1 MSHALPSRL
10 GTDPVLDEDIE
21 MLEFSLPIPSDQREK
36 VRALTY
42 LHETIDYY
50 IKDFC
55 DRDYDI
61 EIPLGGG
68 APMYAHPPVSPH
80 SMTVPQAIQ
89 IFLTFYICLF
99 I

>member
-1 MSHALPSRL
+1 MSRLLPSKLRV
-10 GTDPVLDEDIE
+10 DPALHDDIE

-42 LHETIDYY
+42 LHDTIDYY

-61 EIPLGGG
+61 EVPRGGG
-68 APMYAHPPVSPH
+68 PARYAHAAANPH
-80 SMTVPQAIQ
+80 GMTVPQAIQ

>member
-1 MSHALPSRL
+1 VPH
-10 GTDPVLDEDIE
+10 EDIE
-21 MLEFSLPIPSDQREK
+21 MLEFALPIPSNHREK

-55 DRDYDI
+55 DRDHDI

-68 APMYAHPPVSPH
+68 SARYAQPSINPNAMS
-80 SMTVPQAIQ
+80 VPQAIQ

>member
-1 MSHALPSRL
+1 MTGALPSRVQVDRASQDEVEMIEFAL
-10 GTDPVLDEDIE
+10 PV
-21 MLEFSLPIPSDQREK
+21 PSDHREK

-42 LHETIDYY
+42 LHDTIDYY

-55 DRDYDI
+55 DGEQDI
-61 EIPLGGG
+61 EIPLGDGPAAYG
-68 APMYAHPPVSPH
+68 PPPVKPYSV
-80 SMTVPQAIQ
+80 TLPQAVQ

>member
-55 DRDYDI
+55 DRDQDI
-61 EIPLGGG
+61 DTLGSVA
-68 APMYAHPPVSPH
+68 APAAATHGPS
-80 SMTVPQAIQ
+80 AADDALI
-89 IFLTFYICLF
+89 
-99 I
+99 

>member
-1 MSHALPSRL
+1 MDPMSH
-10 GTDPVLDEDIE
+10 DDVE

-42 LHETIDYY
+42 LHDTIDYY

-55 DRDYDI
+55 DRDCDI
-61 EIPLGGG
+61 EVPLGGG
-68 APMYAHPPVSPH
+68 PARYAHTPVNPH
-80 SMTVPQAIQ
+80 TVTVPQAIQ

>member
-1 MSHALPSRL
+1 MPRSLPS
-10 GTDPVLDEDIE
+10 TVQIEPASHDDIE
-21 MLEFSLPIPSDQREK
+21 MLEFALPIPAEHHEK

-55 DRDYDI
+55 DQDYDI
-61 EIPLGGG
+61 EIPLDGGP
-68 APMYAHPPVSPH
+68 ARYHPVNPH
-80 SMTVPQAIQ
+80 TVTVPQAIQ

>member
-42 LHETIDYY
+42 LHDTIDYY
-50 IKDFC
+50 IRDFC
-55 DRDYDI
+55 DRDCDI
-61 EIPLGGG
+61 DIPLGGG
-68 APMYAHPPVSPH
+68 PARYAHAAPNPH
-80 SMTVPQAIQ
+80 GMTVPQAIQ

>member
-1 MSHALPSRL
+1 MTRLLPGRLRADPALH
-10 GTDPVLDEDIE
+10 DDIE

-42 LHETIDYY
+42 LHDTIDYY

-55 DRDYDI
+55 DRDCDI

-68 APMYAHPPVSPH
+68 PARYAYPPANRYGV
-80 SMTVPQAIQ
+80 TVPQAIQ